1 MFGCE
6 KQEEEN
12 QSRVKEQR
20 EMRSVILAFAV
31 REDLSE
37 EANLSRNL
45 NEMRGGLEKQC
56 HGKSKS
62 KHLTMGR
69 S

>member
-1 MFGCE
+1 
-6 KQEEEN
+6 
-12 QSRVKEQR
+12 
-20 EMRSVILAFAV
+20 MRSVILAFAV

-62 KHLTMGR
+62 KHLTMAR

>member
-1 MFGCE
+1 
-6 KQEEEN
+6 
-12 QSRVKEQR
+12 
-20 EMRSVILAFAV
+20 MRSVILAFAV

-56 HGKSKS
+56 QGKSKS
-62 KHLTMGR
+62 KHLTLGR